1 MFTCGGYD
9 VVIGIV
15 PGLDACDGLKT
26 GEGGAVEAR
35 GVDLTCGDILSSP
48 LGPVVSRGP
57 DP

>member
-1 MFTCGGYD
+1 
-9 VVIGIV
+9 VIGIV